1 MIPTYDVVIL
11 GPSGSGK
18 TVFLGSMYH
27 KLSTMGDKWGFFLEV
42 DAAKRMTLNQ
52 IYTEVA
58 FEERWPKATQIVD
71 LLNEQASTWTFT
83 CKVQT
88 PNLGIYAACKFDYI
102 DYAGEIITDFAD
114 PTYLEIF
121 NKKIENADALLGL
134 IDGSKLL
141 AYIQGDNLG
150 KMWVAREISNILSYM
165 QNTPKP
171 IHFIISKWD
180 LIEKE
185 YTLDEIIKSL
195 VKIEAFANIIKNRSK
210 KGKEGVVRLIPVSSV
225 GQGFAEKQSDGS
237 MKKTGKMP
245 APYNVEIPI
254 ACVLPDMLSTALNQ
268 IIQEQEK
275 KSQELIPEVQAPL
288 NFWDKLKKYFGKTA
302 KNILEAIAPKL
313 PPNFQFSKE
322 ILEEVID
329 FIDYELK
336 VSVYEK
342 EAAARQRTEQLKAKK
357 AEALEKIDNEKTALD
372 YSIKCFMSLVD
383 KLENEHPSSKLT
395 DFKFNLKD
403 FDS

>member
-1 MIPTYDVVIL
+1 MIPTYNVVIL

-27 KLSTMGDKWGFFLEV
+27 KLSTMGDEWGFFLEV
-42 DAAKRMTLNQ
+42 DAARRMTLNQ

-71 LLNEQASTWTFT
+71 FLNEQASTWTFT

-88 PNLGIYAACKFDYI
+88 PNLGIYAACKFNYI

-114 PTYLEIF
+114 PTYIEIF

-134 IDGSKLL
+134 IDGSRLL

-150 KMWVAREISNILSYM
+150 KMWVTRELSNVLSYM
-165 QNTPKP
+165 QNTDKP

-180 LIEKE
+180 LIENK
-185 YTLDEIIKSL
+185 YTLDDIINSL
-195 VKIEAFANIIKNRSK
+195 VQIPQFANIIKNRSK
-210 KGKEGVVRLIPVSSV
+210 SKAVVRLIPVSSV

-254 ACVLPDMLSTALNQ
+254 ACVLPDMLTTALNQ
-268 IIQEQEK
+268 IIQEQQT
-275 KSQELIPEVQAPL
+275 KSQEQIREVQAPL
-288 NFWDKLKKYFGKTA
+288 NFWDKLKKYFGTTA

-313 PPNFQFSKE
+313 PTNFQFSTEILKE
-322 ILEEVID
+322 IID

-336 VSVYEK
+336 VSVYQK
-342 EAAARQRTEQLKAKK
+342 EAAARQRTEQLQAKK
-357 AEALEKIDNEKTALD
+357 VESLEKISNEKTALE
-372 YSIKCFMSLVD
+372 YSIQCFMSLVN
-383 KLENEHPSSKLT
+383 KLENEHRSSKLT
-395 DFKFNLKD
+395 DIKFD
-403 FDS
+403 